1 MFISSISKF
10 TYGPNHFSFV
20 SYSLNPRLSGILV
33 LGLDL
38 EFTCLCIKKYI
49 VTISILQRQD
59 NDKIISDVNTSR
71 VRRFISINKYKFET
85 IVLEV
90 FNTFT
95 QTM

>member
-10 TYGPNHFSFV
+10 TYGPNHFSF
-20 SYSLNPRLSGILV
+20 SLNPRLSGILV